1 MIKDNGFENT
11 SGNGELE
18 DELLEALNKKG
29 LLPTDEENAQES
41 ADTLKM
47 PAMPK
52 LPDMPAD
59 AEETDDEDAAAQP
72 EEESLEE
79 FLSEDGAEEEAPE
92 QGGDKKAKKA
102 KKSKRDSRR
111 FRYGSMATAVTAV
124 VAVLVVVLNVVVSLL
139 ADRFPINIDL
149 TQNKLFSLSDNSVEI
164 AKSINKD
171 VQVIVFGS
179 EDLYKNPNMGS
190 DYYQVEALYKEIY
203 KALQQYTSYS
213 GGKVTVKYED
223 LNLNPQLAT
232 QYNKYEVTSDDILL
246 LCGDR
251 YQKASFNDMYEI
263 SGDGYTQA
271 QTVSSKVEVTLA
283 SRIKNVMRDTVQVVT
298 AFVGHEEDEDTVSA
312 LKSIYEAN
320 GYEFKELN
328 LASSEEIDANTV
340 AGLIVGPTKDFTAEE
355 IERLQKWL
363 DNDGKLDRNLMVFAD
378 FQAECKNLYEFL
390 NVEYG
395 LEVTDNLVMETSL
408 TRTYRYSG
416 FYPYA
421 DTADTDF
428 TKDLSGSA
436 NVLTPLTRQI
446 VTHKENN
453 SENSLY
459 NVPIITFPESAKLM
473 KIKDATDENAS
484 SEDDKSFAADAYPIN
499 GMAASVKWTY
509 VDNEQVKTNVILS
522 GSTQMILAASQA
534 NVKNENVLMSA
545 LGAMTGVVDDINVS
559 TKSLERDTITF
570 SDSTTLIVGLGVF
583 TVGIPV
589 IILII
594 CLVVF
599 LKRRH
604 L

>member
-29 LLPTDEENAQES
+29 LLPTDEENA
-41 ADTLKM
+41 ADGETAG
-47 PAMPK
+47 PGE
-52 LPDMPAD
+52 D
-59 AEETDDEDAAAQP
+59 AEDSAQP

-79 FLSEDGAEEEAPE
+79 FLSEDAAEEEAPE
-92 QGGDKKAKKA
+92 QDGKAKGKKP
-102 KKSKRDSRR
+102 KKSKMDSRR
-111 FRYGSMATAVTAV
+111 FRYGSMATAITAV

-232 QYNKYEVTSDDILL
+232 QYTKYEVTSGDILL

-283 SRIKNVMRDTVQVVT
+283 SRIKNVMRDTVQVIT
-298 AFVGHEEDEDTVSA
+298 AFVGHEEDENTVSA

-320 GYEFKELN
+320 GYDFKELN

-395 LEVTDNLVMETSL
+395 LEVTDNLIMETSL
-408 TRTYRYSG
+408 TRTFRYSG
-416 FYPYA
+416 YYPYA

>member
-29 LLPTDEENAQES
+29 LLPTDEEAA
-41 ADTLKM
+41 ADGETADQGEAAEEAG
-47 PAMPK
+47 PGE
-52 LPDMPAD
+52 D
-59 AEETDDEDAAAQP
+59 AEDSAQP

-79 FLSEDGAEEEAPE
+79 FLSEDAAEEEAPE
-92 QGGDKKAKKA
+92 QDGKAKGKKP
-102 KKSKRDSRR
+102 KKSKMDSRR
-111 FRYGSMATAVTAV
+111 FRYGSMATAITAV

-232 QYNKYEVTSDDILL
+232 QYTKYEVTSGDILL

-283 SRIKNVMRDTVQVVT
+283 SRIKNVMRDTVQVIT

-395 LEVTDNLVMETSL
+395 LEVTDNLIMETSL
-408 TRTYRYSG
+408 TRTFRYSG
-416 FYPYA
+416 YYPYA
-421 DTADTDF
+421 DTADTEF
-428 TKDLSGSA
+428 TKDLSGSG

>member
-29 LLPTDEENAQES
+29 LLPTDEEAA
-41 ADTLKM
+41 ADGETAGQGEAAEEAG
-47 PAMPK
+47 PGE
-52 LPDMPAD
+52 D
-59 AEETDDEDAAAQP
+59 AEDSAQP

-79 FLSEDGAEEEAPE
+79 FLSEDAAEEEAPE
-92 QGGDKKAKKA
+92 QDGKAKGKKP
-102 KKSKRDSRR
+102 KKSKMDSRR
-111 FRYGSMATAVTAV
+111 FRYGSMATAITAV

-232 QYNKYEVTSDDILL
+232 QYNKYEVTSGDILL

-271 QTVSSKVEVTLA
+271 QTMSSKVEVTLA

>member
-29 LLPTDEENAQES
+29 LLPADEENAQEGT
-41 ADTLKM
+41 DTLKM

-59 AEETDDEDAAAQP
+59 AEKTDDEDTAAQP

-79 FLSEDGAEEEAPE
+79 FLSENGAEEEAPE

-149 TQNKLFSLSDNSVEI
+149 TQNKLFSLSDNSVAI
-164 AKSINKD
+164 AKSIDKD

-179 EDLYKNPNMGS
+179 EDLYKSPNMGS
-190 DYYQVEALYKEIY
+190 DYYQVEALYKEIH

-232 QYNKYEVTSDDILL
+232 QYNKYEVTSGDILL

-251 YQKASFNDMYEI
+251 YQKVSFNDLYEI

-271 QTVSSKVEVTLA
+271 QTVSSKVELTLA
-283 SRIKNVMRDTVQVVT
+283 SRIKNVMKDKVQVIT

-320 GYEFKELN
+320 GYDFKELN
-328 LASSEEIDANTV
+328 LASSEEIDAGTV

-363 DNDGKLDRNLMVFAD
+363 DNDGKLDRNLMVFTD
-378 FQAECKNLYEFL
+378 FQADCKNLYEFL

-408 TRTYRYSG
+408 TRTFRYSG
-416 FYPYA
+416 YYPYA

-428 TKDLSGSA
+428 TKDLSGSG

-446 VTHKENN
+446 ITHKENN
-453 SENSLY
+453 AENSLY
-459 NVPIITFPESAKLM
+459 NVPIVTFPESAKLM

-484 SEDDKSFAADAYPIN
+484 SEDDKSFAADAYPIS
-499 GMAASVKWTY
+499 GMAAAVKWTY

-522 GSTQMILAASQA
+522 GSSQFIAAASQA

-545 LGAMTGVVDDINVS
+545 LSAMTGVVDDINVS
-559 TKSLERDTITF
+559 TKSLERDTISF
-570 SDSTTLIVGLGVF
+570 SDSATLIVGLGVF

-589 IILII
+589 VILVI

>member
-29 LLPTDEENAQES
+29 LLPTDEEAA
-41 ADTLKM
+41 ADGETAGQGEAAEEAG
-47 PAMPK
+47 PGE
-52 LPDMPAD
+52 D
-59 AEETDDEDAAAQP
+59 AEDSAQP

-79 FLSEDGAEEEAPE
+79 FLSEDAAEEEAPE
-92 QGGDKKAKKA
+92 QDGKAKGKKP
-102 KKSKRDSRR
+102 KKSKMDSRR
-111 FRYGSMATAVTAV
+111 FRYGSMATAITAV

-232 QYNKYEVTSDDILL
+232 QYNKYEVTSGDILL

-499 GMAASVKWTY
+499 GMAAAVKWTY

>member
-29 LLPTDEENAQES
+29 LLPTDEEAA
-41 ADTLKM
+41 ADGETAGQGEAAEEAG
-47 PAMPK
+47 PGE
-52 LPDMPAD
+52 D
-59 AEETDDEDAAAQP
+59 AEDSAQP

-79 FLSEDGAEEEAPE
+79 FLSEDAAEEEAPE
-92 QGGDKKAKKA
+92 QDGKAKGKKP
-102 KKSKRDSRR
+102 KKSKMDSRR
-111 FRYGSMATAVTAV
+111 FRYGSMATAITAV

-190 DYYQVEALYKEIY
+190 DYYQVEALYKEFY

-232 QYNKYEVTSDDILL
+232 QYNKYEVTSGDILL

-271 QTVSSKVEVTLA
+271 QTVSSKVEVALA
-283 SRIKNVMRDTVQVVT
+283 SRIKNVMRDTVQVIT

-395 LEVTDNLVMETSL
+395 LEVTDNLIMETSL
-408 TRTYRYSG
+408 TRTFRYSG
-416 FYPYA
+416 YYPYA
-421 DTADTDF
+421 DTADTEF
-428 TKDLSGSA
+428 TKDLSGSG
-436 NVLTPLTRQI
+436 NVLIPLTRQI
-446 VTHKENN
+446 ITHKENN
-453 SENSLY
+453 AENSLY
-459 NVPIITFPESAKLM
+459 NVPLITSPESAKLM

-499 GMAASVKWTY
+499 GMAAAVKWTY

-522 GSTQMILAASQA
+522 GSSQIILAASQA
-534 NVKNENVLMSA
+534 NVKNENVLISA
-545 LGAMTGVVDDINVS
+545 LNAMTGVVDDINVS

-589 IILII
+589 IILVI

>member
-29 LLPTDEENAQES
+29 LLPTDEEAA
-41 ADTLKM
+41 ADGETAGQGEAAEEAG
-47 PAMPK
+47 PGE
-52 LPDMPAD
+52 D
-59 AEETDDEDAAAQP
+59 AEDSAQP

-79 FLSEDGAEEEAPE
+79 FLSEDAAEEEAPE
-92 QGGDKKAKKA
+92 QDGKAKGKKP
-102 KKSKRDSRR
+102 KKSKMDSRR
-111 FRYGSMATAVTAV
+111 FRYGSMATAITAV

-232 QYNKYEVTSDDILL
+232 QYNKYEVTSGDILL

-408 TRTYRYSG
+408 TRTYLYSG

>member
-29 LLPTDEENAQES
+29 LLPTDEEAA
-41 ADTLKM
+41 ADGETAGQGEAAEEAG
-47 PAMPK
+47 PGE
-52 LPDMPAD
+52 D
-59 AEETDDEDAAAQP
+59 AEDSAQP

-79 FLSEDGAEEEAPE
+79 FLSEDAAEEEAPE
-92 QGGDKKAKKA
+92 QDGKAKGKKP
-102 KKSKRDSRR
+102 KKSKMDSRR
-111 FRYGSMATAVTAV
+111 FRYGSMATAITAV

-232 QYNKYEVTSDDILL
+232 QYNKYEVTSGDILL

-271 QTVSSKVEVTLA
+271 QTVSSKVEVALA
-283 SRIKNVMRDTVQVVT
+283 SRIKNVMRDTVQVIT

-395 LEVTDNLVMETSL
+395 LEVTDNLIMETSL
-408 TRTYRYSG
+408 TRTFRYSG
-416 FYPYA
+416 YYPYA
-421 DTADTDF
+421 DTADTEF
-428 TKDLSGSA
+428 TKDLSGSG
-436 NVLTPLTRQI
+436 NVLIPLTRQI
-446 VTHKENN
+446 ITHKENN
-453 SENSLY
+453 AENSLY
-459 NVPIITFPESAKLM
+459 NVPLITSPESAKLM

-499 GMAASVKWTY
+499 GMAAAVKWTY

-522 GSTQMILAASQA
+522 GSSQIILAASQA
-534 NVKNENVLMSA
+534 NVKNENVLISA
-545 LGAMTGVVDDINVS
+545 LNAMTGVVDDINVS

-570 SDSTTLIVGLGVF
+570 SDSTTLMVGLGVF

-589 IILII
+589 IILVI

>member
-29 LLPTDEENAQES
+29 LLPTDEEAA
-41 ADTLKM
+41 ADGETAGQGEAAEEAG
-47 PAMPK
+47 PGE
-52 LPDMPAD
+52 D
-59 AEETDDEDAAAQP
+59 AEDSAQP

-79 FLSEDGAEEEAPE
+79 FLSEDAAEEEAPE
-92 QGGDKKAKKA
+92 QDGKAKGKKP
-102 KKSKRDSRR
+102 KKSKMDSRR
-111 FRYGSMATAVTAV
+111 FRYGSMATAITAV

-232 QYNKYEVTSDDILL
+232 QYNKYEVTSGDILL

-436 NVLTPLTRQI
+436 NVLTRLTRQI

>member
-1 MIKDNGFENT
+1 
-11 SGNGELE
+11 
-18 DELLEALNKKG
+18 
-29 LLPTDEENAQES
+29 
-41 ADTLKM
+41 
-47 PAMPK
+47 
-52 LPDMPAD
+52 
-59 AEETDDEDAAAQP
+59 
-72 EEESLEE
+72 
-79 FLSEDGAEEEAPE
+79 
-92 QGGDKKAKKA
+92 
-102 KKSKRDSRR
+102 
-111 FRYGSMATAVTAV
+111 
-124 VAVLVVVLNVVVSLL
+124 
-139 ADRFPINIDL
+139 
-149 TQNKLFSLSDNSVEI
+149 
-164 AKSINKD
+164 
-171 VQVIVFGS
+171 
-179 EDLYKNPNMGS
+179 
-190 DYYQVEALYKEIY
+190 
-203 KALQQYTSYS
+203 
-213 GGKVTVKYED
+213 
-223 LNLNPQLAT
+223 
-232 QYNKYEVTSDDILL
+232 
-246 LCGDR
+246 
-251 YQKASFNDMYEI
+251 
-263 SGDGYTQA
+263 
-271 QTVSSKVEVTLA
+271 
-283 SRIKNVMRDTVQVVT
+283 MR
-298 AFVGHEEDEDTVSA
+298 
-312 LKSIYEAN
+312 
-320 GYEFKELN
+320 FKELN

>member
-29 LLPTDEENAQES
+29 LLPTDEENA
-41 ADTLKM
+41 ADGETAG
-47 PAMPK
+47 PGE
-52 LPDMPAD
+52 D
-59 AEETDDEDAAAQP
+59 AEDSAQP

-79 FLSEDGAEEEAPE
+79 FLSEDAAEEETPE
-92 QGGDKKAKKA
+92 QDGKAKGKKP
-102 KKSKRDSRR
+102 KKSKMDSRR
-111 FRYGSMATAVTAV
+111 FRYGSMATAITAV

-232 QYNKYEVTSDDILL
+232 QYNKYEVTSGDILL

-395 LEVTDNLVMETSL
+395 LEVTDNLIMETSL
-408 TRTYRYSG
+408 TRTFRYSG
-416 FYPYA
+416 YYPYA
-421 DTADTDF
+421 DTADTEF
-428 TKDLSGSA
+428 TKDLSGSG
-436 NVLTPLTRQI
+436 NVLIPLTRQI
-446 VTHKENN
+446 ITHKENN
-453 SENSLY
+453 AENSLY
-459 NVPIITFPESAKLM
+459 NVPLITSPESAKLM

-484 SEDDKSFAADAYPIN
+484 SEVDKSFAADAYPIN
-499 GMAASVKWTY
+499 GMAAAVKWTY

-522 GSTQMILAASQA
+522 GSSQIILAASQA
-534 NVKNENVLMSA
+534 NVKNENVLISA
-545 LGAMTGVVDDINVS
+545 LNAMTGVVDDINVS

-589 IILII
+589 IILVI

>member
-29 LLPTDEENAQES
+29 LLPTDEEAA
-41 ADTLKM
+41 ADGETAGQGEAAEEAG
-47 PAMPK
+47 PGE
-52 LPDMPAD
+52 D
-59 AEETDDEDAAAQP
+59 AEDSAQP

-79 FLSEDGAEEEAPE
+79 FLSEDAAEEEAPE
-92 QGGDKKAKKA
+92 QDGKAKGKKP
-102 KKSKRDSRR
+102 KKSKMDSRR
-111 FRYGSMATAVTAV
+111 FRYGSMATAITAV

-232 QYNKYEVTSDDILL
+232 QYNKYEVTSGDILL

-271 QTVSSKVEVTLA
+271 QTVSSKVEVALA
-283 SRIKNVMRDTVQVVT
+283 SRIKNVMRDTVQVIT

-395 LEVTDNLVMETSL
+395 LEVTDNLIMETSL
-408 TRTYRYSG
+408 TRTFRYSG
-416 FYPYA
+416 YYPYA

-459 NVPIITFPESAKLM
+459 NVPLITSPESAKLM

-499 GMAASVKWTY
+499 GMAAAVKWTY

-522 GSTQMILAASQA
+522 GSSQIILAASQA
-534 NVKNENVLMSA
+534 NVKNENVLISA
-545 LGAMTGVVDDINVS
+545 LNAMTGVVDDINVS

-589 IILII
+589 IILVI

>member
-29 LLPTDEENAQES
+29 LLPTDEEAA
-41 ADTLKM
+41 ADGETADQGEAAEEAG
-47 PAMPK
+47 PGE
-52 LPDMPAD
+52 D
-59 AEETDDEDAAAQP
+59 AEDSAQP

-79 FLSEDGAEEEAPE
+79 FLSEDAAEEEAPE
-92 QGGDKKAKKA
+92 QDGKAKGKKP
-102 KKSKRDSRR
+102 KKSKMDSRR
-111 FRYGSMATAVTAV
+111 FRYGSMATAITAV

-232 QYNKYEVTSDDILL
+232 QYTKYEVTSGDILL

-251 YQKASFNDMYEI
+251 YQKVSFNDMFEI

-271 QTVSSKVEVTLA
+271 QTVSSKVELTLA
-283 SRIKNVMRDTVQVVT
+283 SRIKNVMKDKVQVIT
-298 AFVGHEEDEDTVSA
+298 AFVGHEEDENTVSA

-320 GYEFKELN
+320 GYDFKELN
-328 LASSEEIDANTV
+328 LASSEEIDAGTV
-340 AGLIVGPTKDFTAEE
+340 AGLIVGPTKDFTADE

-378 FQAECKNLYEFL
+378 FQADCKNLYEFL

-408 TRTYRYSG
+408 TRTFRYSG
-416 FYPYA
+416 YYPYA

>member
-29 LLPTDEENAQES
+29 LLPTDEEAA
-41 ADTLKM
+41 ADGETAGQGEAAEEAG
-47 PAMPK
+47 PGE
-52 LPDMPAD
+52 D
-59 AEETDDEDAAAQP
+59 AEDSAQP

-79 FLSEDGAEEEAPE
+79 FLSEDAAEEEAPE
-92 QGGDKKAKKA
+92 QDGKAKGKKP

-111 FRYGSMATAVTAV
+111 FRYGSMATAITAV

-232 QYNKYEVTSDDILL
+232 QYNKYEVTSGDILL

-271 QTVSSKVEVTLA
+271 QTVSSKVEVALA
-283 SRIKNVMRDTVQVVT
+283 SRIKNVMRDTVQVIT

-395 LEVTDNLVMETSL
+395 LEVTDNLIMETSL
-408 TRTYRYSG
+408 TRTFRYSG
-416 FYPYA
+416 YYPYA
-421 DTADTDF
+421 DTADTEF
-428 TKDLSGSA
+428 TKDLSGSG
-436 NVLTPLTRQI
+436 NVLIPLTRQI
-446 VTHKENN
+446 ITHKENN
-453 SENSLY
+453 AENSLY
-459 NVPIITFPESAKLM
+459 NVPLITSPESAKLM

-499 GMAASVKWTY
+499 GMAAAVKWTY

-522 GSTQMILAASQA
+522 GSSQIILAASQA
-534 NVKNENVLMSA
+534 NVKNENVLISA
-545 LGAMTGVVDDINVS
+545 LNAMTGVVDDINVS

-589 IILII
+589 IILVI

>member
-29 LLPTDEENAQES
+29 LLPTDEEAA
-41 ADTLKM
+41 ADGETAGQGEAAEEAG
-47 PAMPK
+47 PGE
-52 LPDMPAD
+52 D
-59 AEETDDEDAAAQP
+59 AEDSAQP

-79 FLSEDGAEEEAPE
+79 FLSEDAAEEEAPE
-92 QGGDKKAKKA
+92 QDGKAKGKKP
-102 KKSKRDSRR
+102 KKSKMDSRR
-111 FRYGSMATAVTAV
+111 FRYGSMATAITAV

-213 GGKVTVKYED
+213 GGKVTVKYEE

-232 QYNKYEVTSDDILL
+232 QYNKYEVTSGDILL

-436 NVLTPLTRQI
+436 NVLTLLTRQI

-545 LGAMTGVVDDINVS
+545 LGTMTGVVDDINVS

>member
-29 LLPTDEENAQES
+29 LLPTDEEAA
-41 ADTLKM
+41 ADGETAG
-47 PAMPK
+47 PGE
-52 LPDMPAD
+52 D
-59 AEETDDEDAAAQP
+59 AEDSAQP

-79 FLSEDGAEEEAPE
+79 FLSEDAAEEEAPE
-92 QGGDKKAKKA
+92 QDGKAKGKKP
-102 KKSKRDSRR
+102 KKSKMDSRR
-111 FRYGSMATAVTAV
+111 FRYGSMATAITAV

-232 QYNKYEVTSDDILL
+232 QYNKYEVTSGDILL

-271 QTVSSKVEVTLA
+271 QTVSSKVEVALA
-283 SRIKNVMRDTVQVVT
+283 SRIKNVMRDTVQVIT

-395 LEVTDNLVMETSL
+395 LEVTDNLIMETSL
-408 TRTYRYSG
+408 TRTFRYSG
-416 FYPYA
+416 YYPYA
-421 DTADTDF
+421 DTADTEF
-428 TKDLSGSA
+428 TKDLSGSG
-436 NVLTPLTRQI
+436 NVLIPLTRQI
-446 VTHKENN
+446 ITHKENN
-453 SENSLY
+453 AENSLY
-459 NVPIITFPESAKLM
+459 NVPLITSPESAKLM

-499 GMAASVKWTY
+499 GMAAAVKWTY

-522 GSTQMILAASQA
+522 GSSQIILAASQA
-534 NVKNENVLMSA
+534 NVKNENVLISA
-545 LGAMTGVVDDINVS
+545 LNAMTGVVDDINVS

-589 IILII
+589 IILVI

>member
-29 LLPTDEENAQES
+29 LLPTDEEAA
-41 ADTLKM
+41 ADGETAGQGEAAEEAG
-47 PAMPK
+47 PGE
-52 LPDMPAD
+52 D
-59 AEETDDEDAAAQP
+59 AEDSAQP

-79 FLSEDGAEEEAPE
+79 FLSEDAAEEEAPE
-92 QGGDKKAKKA
+92 QDGKAKGKKP
-102 KKSKRDSRR
+102 KKSKMDSRR
-111 FRYGSMATAVTAV
+111 FRYGSMATAITAV

-232 QYNKYEVTSDDILL
+232 QYNKYEVTSGDILL

-271 QTVSSKVEVTLA
+271 QTVSSKVEVALA
-283 SRIKNVMRDTVQVVT
+283 SRIKNVMRDTVQVIT

-395 LEVTDNLVMETSL
+395 LEVTDNLIMETSL
-408 TRTYRYSG
+408 TRTFRYSG
-416 FYPYA
+416 YYPYA
-421 DTADTDF
+421 DTADTEF
-428 TKDLSGSA
+428 TKDLSGSG
-436 NVLTPLTRQI
+436 NVLIPLTRQI
-446 VTHKENN
+446 ITHKENN
-453 SENSLY
+453 AENSLY
-459 NVPIITFPESAKLM
+459 NVPLITSPESAKLM

-499 GMAASVKWTY
+499 GMAAAVKWTY

-522 GSTQMILAASQA
+522 GSSQIILAASQA
-534 NVKNENVLMSA
+534 NVKNENVLISA
-545 LGAMTGVVDDINVS
+545 LNAMTGVVDDINVS

>member
-29 LLPTDEENAQES
+29 LLPTDEEAA
-41 ADTLKM
+41 ADGETAGQGEAAEEAG
-47 PAMPK
+47 PGE
-52 LPDMPAD
+52 D
-59 AEETDDEDAAAQP
+59 AEDSAQP

-79 FLSEDGAEEEAPE
+79 FLSEDAAEEEAPE
-92 QGGDKKAKKA
+92 QDGKAKGKKP
-102 KKSKRDSRR
+102 KKSKMDSRR
-111 FRYGSMATAVTAV
+111 FRYGSMATAITAV

-232 QYNKYEVTSDDILL
+232 QYNKYEVTSGDILL

-395 LEVTDNLVMETSL
+395 LEVTDNLIMETSL
-408 TRTYRYSG
+408 TRTFRYSG
-416 FYPYA
+416 YYPYA
-421 DTADTDF
+421 DTADTEF
-428 TKDLSGSA
+428 TKDLSGSG
-436 NVLTPLTRQI
+436 NVLIPLTRQI
-446 VTHKENN
+446 ITHKENN
-453 SENSLY
+453 AENSLY
-459 NVPIITFPESAKLM
+459 NVPLITSPESAKLM

-499 GMAASVKWTY
+499 GMAAAVKWTY

-522 GSTQMILAASQA
+522 GSSQIILAASQA
-534 NVKNENVLMSA
+534 NVKNENVLISA
-545 LGAMTGVVDDINVS
+545 LNAMTGVVDDINVS

-589 IILII
+589 IILVI

>member
-29 LLPTDEENAQES
+29 LLPTDEEAA
-41 ADTLKM
+41 ADGETAGQGEAAEEAG
-47 PAMPK
+47 PGE
-52 LPDMPAD
+52 D
-59 AEETDDEDAAAQP
+59 AEDSAQP

-79 FLSEDGAEEEAPE
+79 FLSEDAAEEEAPE
-92 QGGDKKAKKA
+92 QDGKAKGKKP

-124 VAVLVVVLNVVVSLL
+124 VTVLVVVLNVVVSLL

-213 GGKVTVKYED
+213 GGKVSVKYED

-232 QYNKYEVTSDDILL
+232 QYTKYEVTSGDILL

-271 QTVSSKVEVTLA
+271 QTVSSKVEVALA
-283 SRIKNVMRDTVQVVT
+283 SRIKNVMRDTVQVIT

-395 LEVTDNLVMETSL
+395 LEVTDNLIMETSL
-408 TRTYRYSG
+408 TRTFRYSG
-416 FYPYA
+416 YCPYA
-421 DTADTDF
+421 DTADTEF
-428 TKDLSGSA
+428 TKDLSGSG
-436 NVLTPLTRQI
+436 NVLIPLTRQI
-446 VTHKENN
+446 ITHKENN
-453 SENSLY
+453 AENSLY
-459 NVPIITFPESAKLM
+459 NVPLITSPESAKLM

-499 GMAASVKWTY
+499 GMAAAVKWTY

-522 GSTQMILAASQA
+522 GSSQIILAASQA
-534 NVKNENVLMSA
+534 NVKNENVLISA
-545 LGAMTGVVDDINVS
+545 LNAMTGVVDDINVS

-589 IILII
+589 IILVI

>member
-29 LLPTDEENAQES
+29 LLPTDEEAA
-41 ADTLKM
+41 ADGETAGQGEAAEEAG
-47 PAMPK
+47 PGE
-52 LPDMPAD
+52 D
-59 AEETDDEDAAAQP
+59 AEDSAQP

-79 FLSEDGAEEEAPE
+79 FLSEDAAEEEAPE
-92 QGGDKKAKKA
+92 QDGKAKGKKP
-102 KKSKRDSRR
+102 KKSKMDSRR
-111 FRYGSMATAVTAV
+111 FRYGSMATAITAV

-232 QYNKYEVTSDDILL
+232 QYNKYEVTSGDILL

-283 SRIKNVMRDTVQVVT
+283 SRIKNVMRDTVQVIT

-436 NVLTPLTRQI
+436 NVLIPLTRQI

-484 SEDDKSFAADAYPIN
+484 SEDDKSFRGGRLSHQRHGGVRQMDLCGQRAGEDQRDPQRLHRKSFWRPVRPTSR
-499 GMAASVKWTY
+499 M
-509 VDNEQVKTNVILS
+509 KT
-522 GSTQMILAASQA
+522 
-534 NVKNENVLMSA
+534 
-545 LGAMTGVVDDINVS
+545 
-559 TKSLERDTITF
+559 
-570 SDSTTLIVGLGVF
+570 
-583 TVGIPV
+583 
-589 IILII
+589 
-594 CLVVF
+594 C
-599 LKRRH
+599 
-604 L
+604 

>member
-29 LLPTDEENAQES
+29 LLPTDEEAA
-41 ADTLKM
+41 ADGETAGQGEAAEEAG
-47 PAMPK
+47 PGE
-52 LPDMPAD
+52 D
-59 AEETDDEDAAAQP
+59 AEDSAQP

-79 FLSEDGAEEEAPE
+79 FLSEDAAEEEAPE
-92 QGGDKKAKKA
+92 QDGKAKGKKP
-102 KKSKRDSRR
+102 KKSKMDSRR
-111 FRYGSMATAVTAV
+111 FRYGSMATAITAV

-232 QYNKYEVTSDDILL
+232 QYTKYEVTSGDILL

-499 GMAASVKWTY
+499 GMAAAVKWTY

>member
-29 LLPTDEENAQES
+29 LLPTDEEAATDSETTDQGE
-41 ADTLKM
+41 AAEEAGTGE
-47 PAMPK
+47 
-52 LPDMPAD
+52 D
-59 AEETDDEDAAAQP
+59 AEDSAQP

-79 FLSEDGAEEEAPE
+79 FLSEDAAEEEAPE
-92 QGGDKKAKKA
+92 QDGKAKGKKP
-102 KKSKRDSRR
+102 KKSKMDSRR
-111 FRYGSMATAVTAV
+111 FRYGSMATAITAV

-213 GGKVTVKYED
+213 GGKVSVKYED

-232 QYNKYEVTSDDILL
+232 QYTKYEVTSGDILL

-283 SRIKNVMRDTVQVVT
+283 SRIKNVMRDTVQVIT
-298 AFVGHEEDEDTVSA
+298 AFVGHEEDENTVSA

-395 LEVTDNLVMETSL
+395 LEVTDNLIMETSL
-408 TRTYRYSG
+408 TRTFRYSG
-416 FYPYA
+416 YYPYA
-421 DTADTDF
+421 DTADTEF
-428 TKDLSGSA
+428 TKDLSGSG

-446 VTHKENN
+446 ITHKENN
-453 SENSLY
+453 AENSLY
-459 NVPIITFPESAKLM
+459 NVPLITSPESAKLM

-522 GSTQMILAASQA
+522 GSSQFIAAASQA
-534 NVKNENVLMSA
+534 NVKNENVLISA
-545 LGAMTGVVDDINVS
+545 LNAMTGVVDNINVS

-589 IILII
+589 IILVI

>member
-29 LLPTDEENAQES
+29 LLPTDEEAA
-41 ADTLKM
+41 ADGETAGQGEAAEEAG
-47 PAMPK
+47 PGE
-52 LPDMPAD
+52 D
-59 AEETDDEDAAAQP
+59 AEDSAQP

-79 FLSEDGAEEEAPE
+79 FLSEDAAEEEAPE
-92 QGGDKKAKKA
+92 QDGKAKGKKP
-102 KKSKRDSRR
+102 KKSKMDSRR
-111 FRYGSMATAVTAV
+111 FRYGSMATAITAV

-232 QYNKYEVTSDDILL
+232 QYTKYEVTSGDILL

-395 LEVTDNLVMETSL
+395 LEVTDNLIMETSL
-408 TRTYRYSG
+408 TRTFRYSG
-416 FYPYA
+416 YYPYA
-421 DTADTDF
+421 DTADTEF
-428 TKDLSGSA
+428 TKDLSGSG
-436 NVLTPLTRQI
+436 NVLIPLPRQI
-446 VTHKENN
+446 ITHKENN

>member
-18 DELLEALNKKG
+18 HELLNKKG
-29 LLPTDEENAQES
+29 LLPTDEEAA
-41 ADTLKM
+41 ADGETAGQGEAAEEAG
-47 PAMPK
+47 PGE
-52 LPDMPAD
+52 D
-59 AEETDDEDAAAQP
+59 AEDSAQP

-79 FLSEDGAEEEAPE
+79 FLSEDAAEEEAPE
-92 QGGDKKAKKA
+92 QDGKAKGKKP
-102 KKSKRDSRR
+102 KKSKMDSRR
-111 FRYGSMATAVTAV
+111 FRYGSMATAITAV

-232 QYNKYEVTSDDILL
+232 QYNKYEVTSGDILL

-271 QTVSSKVEVTLA
+271 QTVSSKVEVALA
-283 SRIKNVMRDTVQVVT
+283 SRIKNVMRDTVQVIT

-395 LEVTDNLVMETSL
+395 LEVTDNLIMETSL
-408 TRTYRYSG
+408 TRTFRYSG
-416 FYPYA
+416 YYPYA
-421 DTADTDF
+421 DTADTEF
-428 TKDLSGSA
+428 TKDLSGSG
-436 NVLTPLTRQI
+436 NVLIPLTRQI
-446 VTHKENN
+446 ITHKENN
-453 SENSLY
+453 AENSLY
-459 NVPIITFPESAKLM
+459 NVPLITSPESAKLM

-499 GMAASVKWTY
+499 GMAAAVKWTY

-522 GSTQMILAASQA
+522 GSSQIILAASQA
-534 NVKNENVLMSA
+534 NVKNENVLISA
-545 LGAMTGVVDDINVS
+545 LNAMTGVVDDINVS

-589 IILII
+589 IILVI

>member
-149 TQNKLFSLSDNSVEI
+149 TQNKLFSLSDNSVAI
-164 AKSINKD
+164 AKSIDKD

-179 EDLYKNPNMGS
+179 EDLYKNPNL
-190 DYYQVEALYKEIY
+190 DAQYYQLEALYKEIY

-232 QYNKYEVTSDDILL
+232 QYNKYEVTSGDILL

-251 YQKASFNDMYEI
+251 YQKVSFNDMFEI

-271 QTVSSKVEVTLA
+271 QTVSSKVELTLA
-283 SRIKNVMRDTVQVVT
+283 SRIKNVMKDKVQVIT
-298 AFVGHEEDEDTVSA
+298 AFVGHEEDENTVSA

-320 GYEFKELN
+320 GYDFKELN
-328 LASSEEIDANTV
+328 LASSEEIDAGTV
-340 AGLIVGPTKDFTAEE
+340 AGLIVGPTKDFTADE

-378 FQAECKNLYEFL
+378 FQADCKNLYEFL

-408 TRTYRYSG
+408 TRTFRYSG
-416 FYPYA
+416 YYPYA

>member
-29 LLPTDEENAQES
+29 LLPTDEEAA
-41 ADTLKM
+41 ADGETAGQGEAAEEAG
-47 PAMPK
+47 PGE
-52 LPDMPAD
+52 D
-59 AEETDDEDAAAQP
+59 AEDSAQP

-79 FLSEDGAEEEAPE
+79 FLSEDAAEEEAPE
-92 QGGDKKAKKA
+92 QDGKAKGKKP
-102 KKSKRDSRR
+102 KKSKMDSRR
-111 FRYGSMATAVTAV
+111 FRYGSMATAITAV

-232 QYNKYEVTSDDILL
+232 QYNKYEVTSGDILL

>member
-29 LLPTDEENAQES
+29 LLPTDEEAA
-41 ADTLKM
+41 ADGETAGQGEAAEEAG
-47 PAMPK
+47 PGE
-52 LPDMPAD
+52 D
-59 AEETDDEDAAAQP
+59 AEDSAQP

-79 FLSEDGAEEEAPE
+79 FLSEDAAEEEAPE
-92 QGGDKKAKKA
+92 QDGKAKGKKP
-102 KKSKRDSRR
+102 KKSKMDSRR
-111 FRYGSMATAVTAV
+111 FRYGSMATAITAV

-213 GGKVTVKYED
+213 GGKVSVKYED

-232 QYNKYEVTSDDILL
+232 QYTKYEVTSGDILL

-271 QTVSSKVEVTLA
+271 QTVSSKVEVALA
-283 SRIKNVMRDTVQVVT
+283 SRIKNVMRDTVQVIT

-395 LEVTDNLVMETSL
+395 LEVTDNLIMETSL
-408 TRTYRYSG
+408 TRTFRYSG
-416 FYPYA
+416 YYPYA
-421 DTADTDF
+421 DTADTEF
-428 TKDLSGSA
+428 TKDLSGSG
-436 NVLTPLTRQI
+436 NVLIPLTRQI
-446 VTHKENN
+446 ITHKENN
-453 SENSLY
+453 AENSLY
-459 NVPIITFPESAKLM
+459 NVPLITSPESAKLM

-499 GMAASVKWTY
+499 GMAAAVKWTY

-522 GSTQMILAASQA
+522 GSSQIILAASQA
-534 NVKNENVLMSA
+534 NVKNENVLISA
-545 LGAMTGVVDDINVS
+545 LNAMTGVVDDINVS

-589 IILII
+589 IILVI

>member
-18 DELLEALNKKG
+18 DEVLEALNKKG
-29 LLPTDEENAQES
+29 LLPTDEENA
-41 ADTLKM
+41 ADGETAGQGEAAEEAG
-47 PAMPK
+47 PGE
-52 LPDMPAD
+52 D
-59 AEETDDEDAAAQP
+59 AEDSAQP

-79 FLSEDGAEEEAPE
+79 FLSEDAAEEETPE
-92 QGGDKKAKKA
+92 QDGKAKGKKP
-102 KKSKRDSRR
+102 KKSKMDSRR
-111 FRYGSMATAVTAV
+111 FRYGSMATAITAV

-149 TQNKLFSLSDNSVEI
+149 TQNKLFSLSDNSVAI
-164 AKSINKD
+164 AKSIDKD

-179 EDLYKNPNMGS
+179 EDLYKNPNL
-190 DYYQVEALYKEIY
+190 DAQYYQLEALYKEIY

-232 QYNKYEVTSDDILL
+232 QYNKYEVTSGDILL

-251 YQKASFNDMYEI
+251 YQKVSFNDMFEI

-271 QTVSSKVEVTLA
+271 QTVSSKVELTLA
-283 SRIKNVMRDTVQVVT
+283 SRIKNVMKDKVQVIT
-298 AFVGHEEDEDTVSA
+298 AFVGHEEDENTVSA

-320 GYEFKELN
+320 GYDFKELN
-328 LASSEEIDANTV
+328 LASSEEIDAGTV

-378 FQAECKNLYEFL
+378 FQADCKNLYEFL

-408 TRTYRYSG
+408 TRTFRYSG
-416 FYPYA
+416 YYPYA

>member
-29 LLPTDEENAQES
+29 LLPTDEEAA
-41 ADTLKM
+41 ADGETAGQGEAAEEAG
-47 PAMPK
+47 PGE
-52 LPDMPAD
+52 D
-59 AEETDDEDAAAQP
+59 AEDSAQP

-149 TQNKLFSLSDNSVEI
+149 TQNKLFSLSDNSVAI
-164 AKSINKD
+164 AKSIDKD

-179 EDLYKNPNMGS
+179 EDLYKNPNL
-190 DYYQVEALYKEIY
+190 DAQYYQLEALYKEIY

-232 QYNKYEVTSDDILL
+232 QYNKYEVTSGDILL

-251 YQKASFNDMYEI
+251 YQKVSFNDMFEI

-271 QTVSSKVEVTLA
+271 QTVSSKVELTLA
-283 SRIKNVMRDTVQVVT
+283 SRIKNVMKDKVQVIT
-298 AFVGHEEDEDTVSA
+298 AFVGHEEDENTVSA

-320 GYEFKELN
+320 GYDFKELN
-328 LASSEEIDANTV
+328 LASSEEIDAGTV
-340 AGLIVGPTKDFTAEE
+340 AGLIVGPTKDFTADE

-378 FQAECKNLYEFL
+378 FQADCKNLYEFL

-408 TRTYRYSG
+408 TRTFRYSG
-416 FYPYA
+416 YYPYA

>member
-29 LLPTDEENAQES
+29 LLPTDEENA
-41 ADTLKM
+41 ADGETAG
-47 PAMPK
+47 PGE
-52 LPDMPAD
+52 D
-59 AEETDDEDAAAQP
+59 AEDSAQP

-79 FLSEDGAEEEAPE
+79 FLSEDAAEEETPE
-92 QGGDKKAKKA
+92 QDGKAKGKKP
-102 KKSKRDSRR
+102 KKSKMDSRR
-111 FRYGSMATAVTAV
+111 FRYGSMATAITAV

-232 QYNKYEVTSDDILL
+232 QYNKYEVTSGDILL

>member
-29 LLPTDEENAQES
+29 LLPTDEEAA
-41 ADTLKM
+41 ADGETAGQGEAAEEAG
-47 PAMPK
+47 PGE
-52 LPDMPAD
+52 D
-59 AEETDDEDAAAQP
+59 AEDSAQP

-79 FLSEDGAEEEAPE
+79 FLSEDAAEEEAPE
-92 QGGDKKAKKA
+92 QDGKAKGKKP
-102 KKSKRDSRR
+102 KKSKMDSRR
-111 FRYGSMATAVTAV
+111 FRYGSMATAITAV

-232 QYNKYEVTSDDILL
+232 QYNKYEVTSGDILL

-395 LEVTDNLVMETSL
+395 LEVTDNLIMETSL
-408 TRTYRYSG
+408 TRTFRYSG
-416 FYPYA
+416 YYPYA
-421 DTADTDF
+421 DTADTEF
-428 TKDLSGSA
+428 TKDLSGSG
-436 NVLTPLTRQI
+436 NVLIPLTRQI
-446 VTHKENN
+446 ITHKENN
-453 SENSLY
+453 AENSLY
-459 NVPIITFPESAKLM
+459 NVPLITSPESAKLM

-499 GMAASVKWTY
+499 GMAAAVKWTY

>member
-29 LLPTDEENAQES
+29 LLPTDEEAA
-41 ADTLKM
+41 ADGETAGQGEAAEEAG
-47 PAMPK
+47 PGE
-52 LPDMPAD
+52 D
-59 AEETDDEDAAAQP
+59 AEDSAQP

-79 FLSEDGAEEEAPE
+79 FLSEDAAEEEAPE
-92 QGGDKKAKKA
+92 QDGKAKGKKP

-124 VAVLVVVLNVVVSLL
+124 VTVLVVVLNVVVSLL

-213 GGKVTVKYED
+213 GGKVSVKYED

-232 QYNKYEVTSDDILL
+232 QYTKYEVTSGDILL

-271 QTVSSKVEVTLA
+271 QTVSSKVEVALA
-283 SRIKNVMRDTVQVVT
+283 SRIKNVMRDTVQVIT

-395 LEVTDNLVMETSL
+395 LEVTDNLIMETSL
-408 TRTYRYSG
+408 TRTFRYSG
-416 FYPYA
+416 YYPYA
-421 DTADTDF
+421 DTADTEF
-428 TKDLSGSA
+428 TKDLSGSG
-436 NVLTPLTRQI
+436 NVLIPLTRQI
-446 VTHKENN
+446 ITHKENN
-453 SENSLY
+453 AENSLY
-459 NVPIITFPESAKLM
+459 NVPLITSPESAKLM

-499 GMAASVKWTY
+499 GMAAAVKWTY

-522 GSTQMILAASQA
+522 GSSQIILAASQA
-534 NVKNENVLMSA
+534 NVKNENVLISA
-545 LGAMTGVVDDINVS
+545 LNAMTGVVDDINVS

-589 IILII
+589 IILVI

-599 LKRRH
+599 LKRSH

>member
-29 LLPTDEENAQES
+29 LLPTDEEAA
-41 ADTLKM
+41 ADGETAGQGEAAEEAG
-47 PAMPK
+47 PGE
-52 LPDMPAD
+52 D
-59 AEETDDEDAAAQP
+59 AEDSAQP

-79 FLSEDGAEEEAPE
+79 FLSEDAAEEEAPE
-92 QGGDKKAKKA
+92 QDGKAKGKKP
-102 KKSKRDSRR
+102 KKSKMDSRR
-111 FRYGSMATAVTAV
+111 FRYGSMATAITAV

-190 DYYQVEALYKEIY
+190 DYYQEEALYKEIY

-232 QYNKYEVTSDDILL
+232 QYNKYEVTSGDILL

-271 QTVSSKVEVTLA
+271 QTVSSKVEVALA
-283 SRIKNVMRDTVQVVT
+283 SRIKNVMRDTVQVIT

-395 LEVTDNLVMETSL
+395 LEVTDNLIMETSL
-408 TRTYRYSG
+408 TRTFRYSG
-416 FYPYA
+416 YYPYA
-421 DTADTDF
+421 DTADTEF
-428 TKDLSGSA
+428 TKDLPGSG
-436 NVLTPLTRQI
+436 NVLIPLTRQI
-446 VTHKENN
+446 ITHKENN
-453 SENSLY
+453 AENSLY
-459 NVPIITFPESAKLM
+459 NVPLITSPESAKLM

-499 GMAASVKWTY
+499 GMAAAVKWTY

-522 GSTQMILAASQA
+522 GSSQIILAASQA
-534 NVKNENVLMSA
+534 NVKNENVLISA
-545 LGAMTGVVDDINVS
+545 LNAMTGVVDDINVS

-589 IILII
+589 IILVI

>member
-18 DELLEALNKKG
+18 NELLEALNKKG
-29 LLPTDEENAQES
+29 LLPTDEEAA
-41 ADTLKM
+41 ADGETAGQGEAAEEAG
-47 PAMPK
+47 PGE
-52 LPDMPAD
+52 D
-59 AEETDDEDAAAQP
+59 AEDSAQP

-79 FLSEDGAEEEAPE
+79 FLSEDAAEEEAPE
-92 QGGDKKAKKA
+92 QDGKAKGKKP
-102 KKSKRDSRR
+102 KKSKMDSRR
-111 FRYGSMATAVTAV
+111 FRYGSMATAITAV

-232 QYNKYEVTSDDILL
+232 QYNKYEVTSGDILL

>member
-18 DELLEALNKKG
+18 DEVLEALNKKG
-29 LLPTDEENAQES
+29 LLPTDEEAA
-41 ADTLKM
+41 ADGETAGQGEAAEEAG
-47 PAMPK
+47 PGE
-52 LPDMPAD
+52 D
-59 AEETDDEDAAAQP
+59 AEDSAQP

-79 FLSEDGAEEEAPE
+79 FLSEDAAEEEAPE
-92 QGGDKKAKKA
+92 QDGKAKGKKP
-102 KKSKRDSRR
+102 KKSKMDSRR
-111 FRYGSMATAVTAV
+111 FRYGSMATAITAV

-213 GGKVTVKYED
+213 GGKVSVKYED

-232 QYNKYEVTSDDILL
+232 QYTKYEVTSGDILL

-271 QTVSSKVEVTLA
+271 QTVSSKVEVALA
-283 SRIKNVMRDTVQVVT
+283 SRIKNVMRDTVQVIT

-395 LEVTDNLVMETSL
+395 LEVTDNLIMETSL
-408 TRTYRYSG
+408 TRTFRYSG
-416 FYPYA
+416 YYPYA
-421 DTADTDF
+421 DTADTEF
-428 TKDLSGSA
+428 TKDLSGSG
-436 NVLTPLTRQI
+436 NVLIPLTRQI
-446 VTHKENN
+446 ITHKENN
-453 SENSLY
+453 AENSLY
-459 NVPIITFPESAKLM
+459 NVPLITSPESAKLM

-499 GMAASVKWTY
+499 GMAAAVKWTY

-522 GSTQMILAASQA
+522 GSSQIILAASQA
-534 NVKNENVLMSA
+534 NVKNENVLISA
-545 LGAMTGVVDDINVS
+545 LNAMTGVVDDINVS

>member
-29 LLPTDEENAQES
+29 LLPTDEEAA
-41 ADTLKM
+41 ADGETAGQGEAAEEAG
-47 PAMPK
+47 PGE
-52 LPDMPAD
+52 D
-59 AEETDDEDAAAQP
+59 AEDSAQP

-79 FLSEDGAEEEAPE
+79 FLSEDAAEEEAPE
-92 QGGDKKAKKA
+92 QDGKAKGKKP
-102 KKSKRDSRR
+102 KKSKMDSRR
-111 FRYGSMATAVTAV
+111 FRYGSMATAITAV

-232 QYNKYEVTSDDILL
+232 QYNKYEVTSGDILL

-395 LEVTDNLVMETSL
+395 LEVTDNLIMETSL
-408 TRTYRYSG
+408 TRTFRYSG
-416 FYPYA
+416 YYPYA

-499 GMAASVKWTY
+499 GMAASVKWIY